1 MSKKFGKFLLFS
13 AVAGAAAYGAWQYLS
28 QKEKS
33 TVLNNQ
39 DDEDFDD
46 FNEDLDEDVAPQKER
61 SYVSLNLDKA
71 EALATE
77 AFHKAK
83 EVITDSVQKVKESVI
98 ESASQENPPVADV
111 TDQTTE
117 VPVTEAEPA
126 SEASAS
132 GSDSQEASLSEDS
145 STEDPAAASAG
156 TTASPITEEF
166 PFE

>member
-28 QKEKS
+28 QKENS

-126 SEASAS
+126 ASEASAS
-132 GSDSQEASLSEDS
+132 GSDSHEAPLSEDLS
-145 STEDPAAASAG
+145 AASAG